1 MTSQTEDGLVPSE
14 IASSRPRLPVSSSPR
29 LLASSSSPARLW
41 EVDAIRGVAI
51 VLMIFYHF
59 VWDLNYFGLYQA
71 NLLTGPWQWFARGI
85 ATLFLF
91 VMGVS
96 LTLSDT
102 RESQR
107 WGQPPSFTKYLWRGG
122 KIFGLGLI
130 VTLATYFF
138 IGRGFVIFGILHLL
152 GLSIILAYP
161 FLRAKRWLSLMA
173 GLLVIG
179 VGWYVD
185 NLVVSFP
192 WLIWLGI
199 KQEGVYMV
207 DYYPIL
213 PWFGLA
219 LLGIFAG
226 YTLYPQG
233 VRRFSLPN
241 LASLPPLRGLRFL
254 GRHSLLIYVI
264 HQPILIGSLMALGF
278 GSF

>member
-1 MTSQTEDGLVPSE
+1 MMKPSDQ
-14 IASSRPRLPVSSSPR
+14 SSRPRVVASSPPGVLAPSPPR
-29 LLASSSSPARLW
+29 LLASARLW
-41 EVDAIRGVAI
+41 EVDALRGVAI
-51 VLMIFYHF
+51 VEMVLYHF
-59 VWDLNYFGLYQA
+59 IWDLNYFGLFQA
-71 NLLTGPWQWFARGI
+71 NLLQGPWQWFARSI
-85 ATLFLF
+85 ATLFIV

-96 LTLSDT
+96 MTLSYT
-102 RESQR
+102 RESQHVGR
-107 WGQPPSFTKYLWRGG
+107 KLLFSKYLLRGG

-130 VTLATYFF
+130 ITVATYFF

-161 FLRAKRWLSLMA
+161 FLHVNRWVSLVV

-179 VGWYVD
+179 AGIYVD

-192 WLIWLGI
+192 WLIWLGV
-199 KQEGVYMV
+199 KQAGIYMV
-207 DYYPIL
+207 DYYPVL

-219 LLGIFAG
+219 PIGIFGG

-233 VRRFSLPN
+233 IRRFSLPN
-241 LASLPPLRGLRFL
+241 LADALPIRGLRFL

-264 HQPILIGSLMALGF
+264 HQPILIGLLIALGF